1 MTHEHKTIMTMNG
14 LYCPT
19 CKRFVKDIPEGKK
32 QESAQKIEDK
42 PKRKTTKK
50 KA

>member
-1 MTHEHKTIMTMNG
+1 MTHEHKTVMTMNG

-19 CKRFVKDIPEGKK
+19 CKKFVKDIPEVKE
-32 QESAQKIEDK
+32 QPEQKAEEK